1 MFMWSPPA
9 RGVYLIV
16 EPKRAVL
23 YARVSSD
30 DRKYATSSIEGQL
43 AECRAFA
50 LKRGY
55 TVVREVFEDPTSHTS
70 GAAWLPELEN
80 LLRLAPT
87 HTFDVI
93 VCRELDRLA
102 RSLAKQL
109 VIEAEFERLGVELA
123 YVMGDY
129 PDTPEGAL
137 MKNIKAVISEYER
150 TLITQRM
157 VRGRRRK
164 AMAGY
169 VVLNGAPL
177 YGYSYIPD
185 GKNRTLVIDEDEAR
199 VVRQIFAWYTGDE
212 KLGSRQIARR
222 LSEMRIP
229 TPADS
234 GKGRGKGKM
243 KTRPYATWGSTTVLG
258 ILSNETY
265 SGVWHYSKYAEDPD
279 QLIAV
284 PVPAIVE
291 VETFNLAQAQRKRNK
306 IEAVRNVKHDYLM
319 RRRVICGE
327 CGSAMNACYSPSK
340 GKDFFYYKCDTPY
353 DKGINSER
361 ECNQR
366 KHFRADHV
374 DDLVWEWVKSYL
386 SDPTKLAEGLTE
398 YQSEHERETA
408 PLRERLAVLDKLI
421 LDNRGQLDRLLDL
434 YLSGD
439 FPKDALLERKARLTD
454 TITALEQERE
464 GLAAQLRAQS
474 LTESE
479 IQSVY
484 DFAAEVAEG
493 LSAADEDF
501 ETRRRIIELL
511 DVRATL
517 AIEEGERVVY
527 PRCRFWDGRPL
538 SIVTTNTSTYGHNP
552 QTVWVLSA
560 RLPLLPMP

>member
-1 MFMWSPPA
+1 M
-9 RGVYLIV
+9 
-16 EPKRAVL
+16 ETKRAVL

-30 DRKYATSSIEGQL
+30 DRKYATSSIESQL
-43 AECRAFA
+43 VECRAFA
-50 LKRGY
+50 AKRGY
-55 TVVREVFEDPTSHTS
+55 TVVDEVFEDPNSHTS
-70 GAAWLPELEN
+70 GAEWLPELEN
-80 LLRLAPT
+80 LLRLAST
-87 HTFDVI
+87 SFFDVL

-109 VIEAEFERLGVELA
+109 VIEAEFARLGIEIA

-177 YGYSYIPD
+177 YGYSYVQD

-199 VVRQIFAWYTGDE
+199 IVRQIFAWYTGDE
-212 KLGSRQIARR
+212 KLGGRQIARR
-222 LSEMRIP
+222 LSEMGVP

-234 GKGRGKGKM
+234 GKGRGKGRM
-243 KTRPYATWGSTTVLG
+243 KSRPFATWGSSTILN

-265 SGVWHYSKYAEDPD
+265 SGVWHYSKYADDPD

-284 PVPAIVE
+284 AVPALVDS
-291 VETFNLAQAQRKRNK
+291 ETFDHAQAQRKRNK
-306 IEAVRNVKHDYLM
+306 IESVRNVKHDYLM
-319 RRRVICGE
+319 RRHVICRE

-353 DKGINSER
+353 EKGITSGR

-374 DDLVWEWVKSYL
+374 DELVWEWVKSYL
-386 SDPTKLAEGLTE
+386 SDPAKLAEGLTA
-398 YQSEHERETA
+398 YKSEQDRETA
-408 PLRERLAVLDKLI
+408 PLRDRLTVVDKLI
-421 LDNRGQLDRLLDL
+421 TDNQLQLDRLLDL
-434 YLSGD
+434 YLSGE
-439 FPKDALLERKARLTD
+439 FPKDALLERQVRLTD
-454 TITALEQERE
+454 TISALEREQEE
-464 GLAAQLRAQS
+464 LTSQLRAQS
-474 LTESE
+474 LTEGE
-479 IQSVY
+479 LQSVY
-484 DFAAEVAEG
+484 DFAVQVAEG
-493 LSAADEDF
+493 LTAADDDF

-517 AIEEGERVVY
+517 AIEEGDKIVY
-527 PRCRFWDGRPL
+527 LRCRFGDGSSL
-538 SIVTTNTSTYGHNP
+538 SVVTTNTGAIPPVTQSQILTR
-552 QTVWVLSA
+552 A
-560 RLPLLPMP
+560 CKR